1 MTAHGIIDAESTAFP
16 VLLDVPTSQS
26 CETSSSAQPS
36 VAQSGH
42 DPINIDPEDQQGGR
56 LRASSAASSSNHS
69 RHYRKLSP
77 GLAARMKLLDI
88 TNRKSRVLSN
98 PALGTDKIG
107 RIPESQIRGLE
118 TLQQNQSCEIQ
129 RRGRAWSHNDRPP
142 TAEGLRPPQAVIGDS
157 NPGTLELDDGFS
169 DRSSVVSTEVN
180 MLEHSGDEQDA
191 LKMETQK
198 YRLPDMS
205 KVLQPSAEETST
217 VDDAQSTVNV
227 VPPRPPPKDRPV
239 TASTNGGTA
248 SSDLEFSN
256 RASSSDSSQSYFHSR
271 SLSRANSIYTLSRVS
286 FSNQLSQLTALQLP
300 QASALSE
307 SVLGIPTAPA
317 ASKALAGAA
326 EQIRIWIAKASEV
339 LSGLDAEDDV
349 EWAAAGG
356 REGLSEVD
364 NAVGRFERLI
374 EVYISAIEQLQL
386 RKDISSVHKSE
397 LKSLVEQMEK
407 TLDEWQRVR
416 RMLKGVKEQV
426 EVAMEFEELWG
437 VVLGDI
443 GLEVESLSRLVFEME
458 EKRHKTLSVD
468 GSTDGVFGLD
478 LVELQTIVEE
488 NPTNGGRATAHHRFS
503 LPSAF
508 SPSSPMQSPRP
519 TIAQDDSNLL
529 ALFARMQPLRAS
541 LDFLPMRLATFHT
554 RAELKFPTACEELE
568 SRRKVLEKKWQKL
581 EGDAEAL
588 RCELGE
594 DRWVLVF
601 RNAGRQ
607 AQKMCESVGRSLSKL
622 FEAVDSGA
630 QHNSPASLAKK
641 IESYEAKKM
650 HYGPAIEQVLA
661 ITEKGINERLTVNG
675 EILRL
680 YAEMKKRYEA
690 MQSQMKEMDTALEE
704 LNASRSQ
711 QLRDSISTIIS
722 IDRSTAGSLDTPG
735 SSPASSVI
743 MTGGASSIKSL
754 TADEPRT
761 TAASTD
767 SLPRPS
773 GRRNASMPASSHL
786 PRKTPTSRS
795 SASNFVAASRG
806 ATPSPG
812 SRPMSSTPTPNQRP
826 SLAPIDPSK
835 PRWNSSTN
843 VNNTP
848 IGHNPKSL
856 TLTTPSSYR
865 KISAIVRT
873 PRSGASN
880 SSLPLP
886 SPLGREG
893 SVSPALSSPSFPPSR
908 RTSGPYGNP
917 AFRESKSS
925 LPSPLQ
931 SLHSFSHSSPISEM
945 RRPGINSQASTPQIP
960 KTRRRS
966 TLIQH
971 EDLSGEEEDSPSVK
985 AKAVRP
991 GTVLSSA
998 RRNSMLPVP
1007 KARLVSG
1014 GGNGRETP
1022 TQAHS
1027 AEIDEDEMMNMQ

>member
-1 MTAHGIIDAESTAFP
+1 MTASRITNAGLTAFP
-16 VLLDVPTSQS
+16 VLLDVPTERS
-26 CETSSSAQPS
+26 CEDPSSAQPS

-42 DPINIDPEDQQGGR
+42 GQINTDPEGHQGER
-56 LRASSAASSSNHS
+56 LRASSAASSLNHC
-69 RHYRKLSP
+69 RPYRKLSP

-88 TNRKSRVLSN
+88 TNRKSRVLSS

-118 TLQQNQSCEIQ
+118 NLHNSRGCEIE

-142 TAEGLRPPQAVIGDS
+142 TEERFTSVAISGNNISR
-157 NPGTLELDDGFS
+157 TRELDDAYS
-169 DRSSVVSTEVN
+169 DRSSVVSTEAN
-180 MLEHSGDEQDA
+180 MSEPSGDELDTINV
-191 LKMETQK
+191 ETHK
-198 YRLPDMS
+198 YRLPEMG
-205 KVLQPSAEETST
+205 KVLQRTTDDLPT
-217 VDDAQSTVNV
+217 VGDAQSTSNAF
-227 VPPRPPPKDRPV
+227 PPPPPPPKDRPD
-239 TASTNGGTA
+239 TATTSGANTGSEQESPNP
-248 SSDLEFSN
+248 
-256 RASSSDSSQSYFHSR
+256 ASSSESLQSYFHPG

-286 FSNQLSQLTALQLP
+286 FSNQLSQLTALKLP

-307 SVLGIPTAPA
+307 SVLGMPTAPA
-317 ASKALAGAA
+317 ASKALGGAA
-326 EQIRIWIAKASEV
+326 EQIRKWIGKAAEV
-339 LSGLDAEDDV
+339 LSGLDADDDV

-374 EVYISAIEQLQL
+374 EVYISAIEQVQL
-386 RKDISSVHKSE
+386 RRDISSVQKSE

-407 TLDEWQRVR
+407 TVEEWQRVR
-416 RMLKGVKEQV
+416 HLLKGVKEQV

-443 GLEVESLSRLVFEME
+443 GLEMESLSRLVFEME
-458 EKRHKTLSVD
+458 EKRHKALSVD
-468 GSTDGVFGLD
+468 GSSDGVFGLD

-488 NPTNGGRATAHHRFS
+488 KPTNEGRATANHRFS
-503 LPSAF
+503 LPAF
-508 SPSSPMQSPRP
+508 SSSSPMQSPRP
-519 TIAQDDSNLL
+519 SIAQDDSNLL

-568 SRRKVLEKKWQKL
+568 SRRKVLEKRWQKL

-630 QHNSPASLAKK
+630 QHNSPTSLAKK
-641 IESYEAKKM
+641 IESYEAKKT
-650 HYGPAIEQVLA
+650 HYGPAIERVLA

-690 MQSQMKEMDTALEE
+690 MQSQMREMDTALEE
-704 LNASRSQ
+704 LNSSRSQ

-722 IDRSTAGSLDTPG
+722 IDRSTAGSYDTPG

-743 MTGGASSIKSL
+743 MTGRANSIKSM
-754 TADEPRT
+754 TADEPRVT
-761 TAASTD
+761 PTLAES
-767 SLPRPS
+767 SSRPS
-773 GRRNASMPASSHL
+773 GRRHASMPANSHL

-795 SASNFVAASRG
+795 SASTSGLASRG
-806 ATPSPG
+806 PTPSPG
-812 SRPMSSTPTPNQRP
+812 SRPSSLTPNPNQRP
-826 SLAPIDPSK
+826 PPPNTDPNK

-843 VNNTP
+843 INNTP
-848 IGHNPKSL
+848 LGHNFKPLS
-856 TLTTPSSYR
+856 LTTPSPYR

-873 PRSGASN
+873 PRSATSN

-893 SVSPALSSPSFPPSR
+893 SLSPAPSSPSLPPSR
-908 RTSGPYGNP
+908 RTSGSYGTLS
-917 AFRESKSS
+917 FHGSKSS

-931 SLHSFSHSSPISEM
+931 SLHSMSYSSPSGEI
-945 RRPGINSQASTPQIP
+945 RRPGMKTQASTPQLS
-960 KTRRRS
+960 KTTRRRS
-966 TLIQH
+966 TLIQQ
-971 EDLSGEEEDSPSVK
+971 EELSGTEED
-985 AKAVRP
+985 
-991 GTVLSSA
+991 
-998 RRNSMLPVP
+998 
-1007 KARLVSG
+1007 
-1014 GGNGRETP
+1014 
-1022 TQAHS
+1022 
-1027 AEIDEDEMMNMQ
+1027 

>member
-1 MTAHGIIDAESTAFP
+1 MSANTTTDPALAAFP
-16 VLLDVPTSQS
+16 VLLDVPTRQS
-26 CETSSSAQPS
+26 CEALSPAQPS

-42 DPINIDPEDQQGGR
+42 DPLGIGLEGPQGGGR
-56 LRASSAASSSNHS
+56 LRASSAANSSTHS
-69 RHYRKLSP
+69 RLQRKLSP

-88 TNRKSRVLSN
+88 TNRKSRVLSS

-118 TLQQNQSCEIQ
+118 NLYQNQPCEIQ
-129 RRGRAWSHNDRPP
+129 RRGRARSHNDRPSTVDSLTP
-142 TAEGLRPPQAVIGDS
+142 SQAFTSDKIPGTQELDGDS
-157 NPGTLELDDGFS
+157 S
-169 DRSSVVSTEVN
+169 DRSSIISTEAN
-180 MLEHSGDEQDA
+180 MLEPSGDELDP
-191 LKMETQK
+191 LEIETHK
-198 YRLPDMS
+198 YRLPDMG
-205 KVLQPSAEETST
+205 KFLQTSEEALPM
-217 VDDAQSTVNV
+217 VDDVQSTSDAI
-227 VPPRPPPKDRPV
+227 PPPVPAKDGPV
-239 TASTNGGTA
+239 LSPRNGANVGSEQETP
-248 SSDLEFSN
+248 N
-256 RASSSDSSQSYFHSR
+256 HVSSSDDSQSYFHPH
-271 SLSRANSIYTLSRVS
+271 SLSRANSIYSLSRVS

-317 ASKALAGAA
+317 ASKALASAA
-326 EQIRIWIAKASEV
+326 EQIRQWIAKASEV

-364 NAVGRFERLI
+364 NAVGRFERLV
-374 EVYISAIEQLQL
+374 EVYISAIEQLQV
-386 RKDISSVHKSE
+386 RKDVSSVPKDE
-397 LKSLVEQMEK
+397 LKSLVEQMDK
-407 TLDEWQRVR
+407 TLDEWRKVR
-416 RMLKGVKEQV
+416 QMLKGVKEQV

-468 GSTDGVFGLD
+468 ASSEGVFGLD

-488 NPTNGGRATAHHRFS
+488 NPTNGGRASSHRFS

-519 TIAQDDSNLL
+519 STAQDDSNLL

-541 LDFLPMRLATFHT
+541 LDFLPMRLATFNT
-554 RAELKFPTACEELE
+554 RAELKFPTACDELE
-568 SRRKVLEKKWQKL
+568 DRRKALEKKWQKL

-630 QHNSPASLAKK
+630 QHHSPASLAKK
-641 IESYEAKKM
+641 IESYEAKKT
-650 HYGPAIEQVLA
+650 HYGPAIERVLA
-661 ITEKGINERLTVNG
+661 ITEKGISERLTVNG

-690 MQSQMKEMDTALEE
+690 MQSQMKEMDVTLEE
-704 LNASRSQ
+704 LNTSRNQ

-722 IDRSTAGSLDTPG
+722 IDRSTLGSLDTPG

-743 MTGGASSIKSL
+743 MTGRANSIKSV
-754 TADEPRT
+754 TADESG
-761 TAASTD
+761 AAPASAEAL
-767 SLPRPS
+767 SCPS
-773 GRRNASMPASSHL
+773 GRRHASMPISSLL

-795 SASNFVAASRG
+795 SASTFGLASRG
-806 ATPSPG
+806 PTPSPG
-812 SRPMSSTPTPNQRP
+812 YRPSSSTPTPNQRP
-826 SLAPIDPSK
+826 SLPTVDPSK

-843 VNNTP
+843 VNYTP
-848 IGHNPKSL
+848 TGHNFKPS
-856 TLTTPSSYR
+856 TLTTPSPYR

-873 PRSGASN
+873 PRSTTSN

-893 SVSPALSSPSFPPSR
+893 SLSPAPSSPSLSSQRRPP
-908 RTSGPYGNP
+908 GPYTNSS
-917 AFRESKSS
+917 FRDSRSS

-931 SLHSFSHSSPISEM
+931 TLHSTSRSSPSGDA
-945 RRPGINSQASTPQIP
+945 RPGMKSQASTPQLS
-960 KTRRRS
+960 KTTRRRS
-966 TLIQH
+966 TLIQ
-971 EDLSGEEEDSPSVK
+971 EEELGATEEDNSPSMRPK
-985 AKAVRP
+985 PVRP
-991 GTVLSSA
+991 ATSLGSA

-1007 KARLVSG
+1007 KTRLSSVS
-1014 GGNGRETP
+1014 GRETP
-1022 TQAHS
+1022 SQQH
-1027 AEIDEDEMMNMQ
+1027 